1 MKWVSAVSVQATV
14 EGCVEEAVESVRK
27 QLDGLEAH
35 LIVVFVSPH
44 FKEKYPLI
52 PLIIRERIASGVLIG
67 CSGGGIIGG
76 GREVEQTPA
85 LSITVAHMPGVTIES
100 FFADTLNPPGGET
113 GPSVWK
119 EWLGVKEGGSPNFIL
134 LADPFSFR
142 GEEVLGGLD
151 YAWPNSRKVG
161 GLASGAHSQGGNAL
175 YLNDK
180 THSHGMIGVA
190 LSGNIQLDT
199 VVAQGCRPIGETMN
213 ITKCRETLLEEL
225 DGKPPLRILEEML
238 DSLSDYDRKLLQTAL
253 FVGIEMDPM
262 KDDPGQGD
270 FLIRN
275 LMGVDQKSGALS
287 VGTLLRQG
295 QLVQFHLRDKVM
307 STEDLNHLLS
317 KHSEQTRAHSA
328 SGALMFSCMGRGE
341 GLYGEADH
349 DSRIFKNKMGDVPI
363 GGFFC
368 NGEIG
373 PVGKATFLHGYT
385 SSFGIFSPRD
395 EAVG

>member
-1 MKWVSAVSVQATV
+1 MKWVSAISDNATV
-14 EGCVEEAVESVRK
+14 EGCVEEVADSILK

-44 FKEKYPLI
+44 FQEKYNLI
-52 PLIIRERIASGVLIG
+52 PFILKERIVSGVLIG

-85 LSITVAHMPGVTIES
+85 LSVTAAHLPGVTVEKFYS
-100 FFADTLNPPGGET
+100 DTLNPPSGET
-113 GPSVWK
+113 APSVWRD
-119 EWLGVKEGGSPNFIL
+119 WLGVKGDSPHFIL
-134 LADPFSFR
+134 LADPFSFK
-142 GEEVLGGLD
+142 GEEVLGGMD
-151 YAWPNSRKVG
+151 YAWPKARKVG
-161 GLASGAHSQGGNAL
+161 GLASGAHSHGGNAL

-180 THSHGMIGVA
+180 THNKGMVGVA

-199 VVAQGCRPIGETMN
+199 IVAQGCRPIGKPMN
-213 ITKCRETLLEEL
+213 ITKCRDTLLEEVN
-225 DGKPPLRILEEML
+225 GTPPLKVLEEML
-238 DSLSDYDRKLLQTAL
+238 ETLSEHDRKLLQTAL

-275 LMGVDQKSGALS
+275 LMGVDRATGSLS
-287 VGTLLRQG
+287 VGTILREG
-295 QLVQFHLRDKVM
+295 QLIQFHLRDKVM
-307 STEDLNHLLS
+307 SSEDLNVLLTKHCEKS
-317 KHSEQTRAHSA
+317 KNSA

-341 GLYGEADH
+341 GLYGEPDH
-349 DSRIFKNKMGDVPI
+349 DSNIFKEKMGDVPI

-373 PVGKATFLHGYT
+373 PVGATTFLHGYT
-385 SSFGIFSPRD
+385 SSFGIFSPN
-395 EAVG
+395 EETAK